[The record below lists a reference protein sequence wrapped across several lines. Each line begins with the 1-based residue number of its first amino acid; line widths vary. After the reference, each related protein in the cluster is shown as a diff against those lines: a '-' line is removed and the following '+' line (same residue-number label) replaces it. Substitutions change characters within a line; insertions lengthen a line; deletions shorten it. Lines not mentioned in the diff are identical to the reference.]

1 MQIHYRHFIWVLV
14 AGFFLAAGTVDAIA
28 KKPLFEDYK
37 QVIAIDP
44 GHGGDEA
51 GAKGPNGTTEKAVT
65 LSMAQILAAELQR
78 GYKVVLTRTDD
89 NQVDLEMRTALAN
102 HHKAA
107 LLISIHTGGS
117 FIHSTSGILIYHY
130 QDFDEVS
137 RKRAENPRI
146 REQGPDKPI
155 LWNRA
160 QDRHLE
166 KSRALAGLIK
176 TRLDGLA
183 MVPQS
188 RVQGAPLL
196 VLQGADM
203 PAIIIEIGY
212 LTNPTE
218 EKKLNDQRYL
228 TDLALAIHQGID
240 EFFKQD
246 PF

>member
-1 MQIHYRHFIWVLV
+1 M
-14 AGFFLAAGTVDAIA
+14 AGFFLAAGPSGAIA

-51 GAKGPNGTTEKAVT
+51 GAQGPKGTIEKSVT

-78 GYKVVLTRTDD
+78 DYRVVLTRTDD

-102 HHKAA
+102 HHKAD

-130 QDFDEVS
+130 QDFAADSE
-137 RKRAENPRI
+137 KQAENPRI
-146 REQGPDKPI
+146 REQDQNSPI
-155 LWNRA
+155 LWARV

-166 KSRALAGLIK
+166 KSRVLANLIN
-176 TRLDGLA
+176 TRLDSLA
-183 MVPQS
+183 LVPES

-203 PAIIIEIGY
+203 PAILIEIGY

-218 EKKLNDQRYL
+218 EKKLTDQRYL
-228 TDLALAIHQGID
+228 TDLASAIRQGID
-240 EFFKQD
+240 EYFKQNLY
-246 PF
+246 

>member
-1 MQIHYRHFIWVLV
+1 MQIHYRRVIWVLM
-14 AGFFLAAGTVDAIA
+14 AGFFLAAGATASIA

-51 GAKGPNGTTEKAVT
+51 GAKGPNGTIEKAVT
-65 LSMAQILAAELQR
+65 LSMAQILAADLQR
-78 GYKVVLTRTDD
+78 GYRVVLTREDD

-102 HHKAA
+102 HHKAD

-117 FIHSTSGILIYHY
+117 FVHSASGILIYHY
-130 QDFDEVS
+130 QDFAEVS
-137 RKRAENPRI
+137 PQRAENPRI
-146 REQGPDKPI
+146 GEPGQSRPI
-155 LWNRA
+155 LWDRV

-166 KSRALAGLIK
+166 KSRVLAGLIN
-176 TRLDGLA
+176 TRLDRLA
-183 MVPQS
+183 VAPQS
-188 RVQGAPLL
+188 RVQGAPLR

-228 TDLALAIHQGID
+228 ADLASAIHQGID